1 VKDTVRAVVAL
12 ADKPEAV
19 GEIYNVGS
27 QEEITM
33 RALAERVL
41 ARTGSAAGITR
52 VPYDEAYEVGFEDM
66 LRRVPAI
73 DKIKAAIGWAPT
85 IALDETLDEVIAY
98 FRASS

>member
-1 VKDTVRAVVAL
+1 MRAVVAL

-41 ARTGSAAGITR
+41 AHTGSPSAHHPSDACAVCRPVSSEPDTPVGKLVQTPATAG
-52 VPYDEAYEVGFEDM
+52 
-66 LRRVPAI
+66 
-73 DKIKAAIGWAPT
+73 
-85 IALDETLDEVIAY
+85 
-98 FRASS
+98 